1 MKFTD
6 RVRAFLGYGDGGT
19 SMTADSDTVDLA
31 ATGRPRA
38 IEGESMVLGNDL
50 LASMTRVRDGGI
62 YFLPTDEIIRRKGWA
77 VYKEMLND
85 DQVKACLEFKK
96 ILIGGRAF
104 EVAPLDDSAEAKQQA
119 AFVEEAF
126 KRIKVDQALKEA
138 LSALEFG
145 FSLAEQVFTR
155 DTWEGTQYVFLS
167 KLAFREPSQIYIKA
181 DEHGNVLGAQQYNT
195 NAQGIGKNTIDLPK
209 EKIFLFTHNKRFGNN
224 YGVSDLRSAYRPW
237 WAKKFIV
244 QFWNVFLERMG
255 SPMTTMKYPQGASE
269 ELKRTLKQIMRGL
282 SSKTEILIPEG
293 VEIAL
298 VEATRGGTATYEQA
312 LAFHNDSIARAI
324 LMSGLLG
331 MNGDAARSSGTNG
344 QSFIQ
349 QRLIFKMADGVSQEL
364 ADALMNQVINPLLA
378 LNFAKVLAPKFIWQ
392 DYGQFEGQVVA
403 DEIRQL
409 HAAGV
414 IDMDQKDVNY
424 VRSIMGLP
432 IRTAEETPDEVIRPA
447 PTPPPGG
454 GAANAP
460 PSAPQGND
468 RAGKGGAGKQNGGD
482 ATKEKKFALVLE
494 EVTEV

>member
-6 RVRAFLGYGDGGT
+6 RVRALFT
-19 SMTADSDTVDLA
+19 RSDTIHAVTNDDAAEFA

-62 YFLPTDEIIRRKGWA
+62 YFLPTDEIIRKKGWS

-104 EVAPLDDSAEAKQQA
+104 EVAALDDSAEAKQQA

-138 LSALEFG
+138 LTALEFG
-145 FSLAEQVFTR
+145 FALAEQVFMR
-155 DTWEGTQYVFLS
+155 DTWKGTQYVFLD

-181 DEHGNVLGAQQYNT
+181 DEHGNVQGAQQYNT

-224 YGVSDLRSAYRPW
+224 YGVSDLRGAYRSW

-269 ELKRTLKQIMRGL
+269 DLKRTLKQIMRGL

-312 LAFHNDSIARAI
+312 LAFHNDSISRAI
-324 LMSGLLG
+324 LMSGLMG
-331 MNGDAARSSGTNG
+331 INGDNPRASGTNS

-364 ADALMNQVINPLLA
+364 ADALMTQVINPLLA

-432 IRTAEETPDEVIRPA
+432 IRTAEDKPDDVVRPQ
-447 PTPPPGG
+447 PLPPPGG
-454 GAANAP
+454 GAAQP

-468 RAGKGGAGKQNGGD
+468 RAGKGGAGQQNGGD
-482 ATKEKKFALVLE
+482 KKFSLMLE
-494 EVTEV
+494 EIDLNG

>member
-6 RVRAFLGYGDGGT
+6 RIRAIFAPGVA
-19 SMTADSDTVDLA
+19 TAD
-31 ATGRPRA
+31 ATADEFAQGRPRA
-38 IEGESMVLGNDL
+38 IEGEQMVLGNDL
-50 LASMTRVRDGGI
+50 LASMTRVKDGGI

-77 VYKEMLND
+77 IYKEMLTD

-96 ILIGGRAF
+96 ILIAGRSF
-104 EVAPLDDSAEAKQQA
+104 EVAPGDETPEAKTQA
-119 AFVEEAF
+119 AFVEEVF

-138 LSALEFG
+138 LTALEFG
-145 FSLAEQVFTR
+145 FALAEQVFTR
-155 DTWEGTQYVFLS
+155 DVWQKDGKQYVFLE
-167 KLAFREPSQIYIKA
+167 KIAFREPSQIYIQA
-181 DEHGNVLGAQQYNT
+181 DEHGNVQGARQFNT
-195 NAQGIGKNTIDLPK
+195 QSGAGNTIDLPL
-209 EKIFLFTHNKRFGNN
+209 EKIWLFTHNKRFGNN

-255 SPMTTMKYPQGASE
+255 SPMTTMKYPQGASDD
-269 ELKRTLKQIMRGL
+269 LKKTLKQIMRGL
-282 SSKTEILIPEG
+282 SSKTEILIPQG

-324 LMSGLLG
+324 LMSGLMGL
-331 MNGDAARSSGTNG
+331 NGDAPRQSGTNS

-364 ADALMNQVINPLLA
+364 ADTLMTQVINPLLA
-378 LNFAKVLAPKFIWQ
+378 LNFAKVIPAKFIWQ

-432 IRTAEETPDEVIRPA
+432 IRTASDKPDDVIRPE
-447 PTPPPGG
+447 PLPPPGG
-454 GAANAP
+454 GAAQP

-468 RAGKGGAGKQNGGD
+468 RAGKGGAGKQKGGD
-482 ATKEKKFALVLE
+482 QGKQTNAAGFQIVLKEISE
-494 EVTEV
+494 